1 MGQTRKRHSKE
12 FKAKVAMEA
21 VKGVHTL
28 GELASLHKVHPTQI
42 AQWKRQLVE
51 KAQQLFKRG
60 GEGRRGRGGGTDVPG
75 DRAAQDGG

>member
-42 AQWKRQLVE
+42 A
-51 KAQQLFKRG
+51 
-60 GEGRRGRGGGTDVPG
+60 
-75 DRAAQDGG
+75 